1 MRHRKQMIPRKPKD
15 ILGLAL
21 KNLSVGEEVFCTSK
35 TYDAI
40 KDRVHEFTQA
50 RQDRS
55 WSILQWGSIKKIK
68 RTA

>member
-1 MRHRKQMIPRKPKD
+1 MRNRKQFVRKPKD
-15 ILGLAL
+15 VLGITLR
-21 KNLSVGEEVFCTSK
+21 NLSVGEEVFCTSK

-50 RQDRS
+50 RQDRR